1 MKIIKFDLP
10 INGAKV
16 RNLEELRD
24 NFTTEIMELQTSG
37 VLIKWA
43 KGRGLTEEADK
54 LSAIPVDLDAADR
67 LVVLCEIF
75 EVDVDRAVI
84 EAALFESSGRQGV
97 PLHVDPEELKYKE
110 KFEQLSKLMDELKRK
125 KLYLT
130 QDDYHLFVKN
140 KHAIEEDG
148 KVECVILK
156 EEIFKR
162 ETQSFFMSYHQNDIH
177 FKFTKSLGEL
187 IEIGDV
193 IGYIHDGVNPA
204 YVKYLVGQIASP
216 FRGVL
221 IGIAEFREGKMSYL
235 KDDPICYIR
244 IDHESNPTIKIIPDE
259 TNSDQKESIPMPV
272 RLAATWPFPEP
283 EKG

>member
-10 INGAKV
+10 INGTKI
-16 RNLEELRD
+16 RSLEELRD
-24 NFTTEIMELQTSG
+24 NFTTEIMELHASG
-37 VLIKWA
+37 LLLRWIKS
-43 KGRGLTEEADK
+43 RGVEIDSDK
-54 LSAIPVDLDAADR
+54 LSAIAVDHDAADK
-67 LVVLCEIF
+67 LVALCEIF
-75 EVDVDRAVI
+75 EVDADRAVI
-84 EAALFESSGRQGV
+84 EAALSESSGRQGV
-97 PLHVDPEELKYKE
+97 PLHADPEELKYKE

-148 KVECVILK
+148 KVESVILK

-162 ETQSFFMSYHQNDIH
+162 ESQSFFMSYNQSDIH

-193 IGYIHDGVNPA
+193 IGYIHDGVNPS

-244 IDHESNPTIKIIPDE
+244 VDHDTAPTIKIIP
-259 TNSDQKESIPMPV
+259 
-272 RLAATWPFPEP
+272 
-283 EKG
+283 G